1 MTDAGGYVVEVT
13 GLSREAT
20 EKDVHDFFAFS
31 GAIDNVEIVRSGDYA
46 ACTAYVTFRDA
57 YSQETAVLLSG
68 ATILDQRVCITRWG
82 RYDDEFDFWNK
93 PSTTTD
99 HDQHQ
104 PEHHTGQFST
114 SEAVTKAQEVVT
126 TMLSVGYVLG
136 KDALTKAKEFDES
149 HQVSATAT
157 AKVAEFTERIGLAD
171 KLFAGMEAV
180 KTMDDKYHV
189 SETTKTAVSATAR
202 SAASAASTMINSSY
216 FSKGALW
223 VSGALNRAA
232 NLASDLGSKGE
243 EETEMEE
250 VSIRVPYKNLKK
262 DVEVEMAS
270 VGDDELSPNQRI
282 ELNSEGGDGSNFA
295 SPAGDTRSQAP
306 EHCSLVTLVLSCT
319 VAAGVQFGWALQ
331 LSLLT
336 PYIQASWNWLFVLGS
351 SVYTLG
357 IGHAF
362 SSFIWLCG
370 PITGLVV
377 QPCVGIWSDK
387 CSSKY
392 GRRRPFILAG
402 SLMISIAVIII
413 GFSAD
418 IGYLL
423 GDTKEH
429 CSTFKGTRTRAAII
443 FVIGFWMLDLAN
455 NTVQGPARALLADF
469 AGPDQR
475 NTANAIFCL
484 WMAVGNVLGYSAGA
498 SGSWNR
504 WFPFLMSRACCEACG
519 NLKAA
524 FLVAVVF
531 LTLCTLVTLY
541 FADEVPLSTNH
552 PNKLS
557 DSAPLLRNGKQNGI
571 ELSKSDSHDKHVGNP
586 SANGTG
592 NGYEK
597 LHVHNHS
604 NPGDDASES
613 FDDGPGAV
621 MVKLLTSLRHLPP
634 GMHAVLVVMALTWL
648 SWFPF
653 FLFDTD
659 WMGREVYH
667 GDPKGDA
674 NAINLYDQ
682 GVREGAFGLL
692 LNSVVLGISSFLI
705 EPMCQKFGARL
716 VWAMSNYIVFACM
729 ATTAVISLVSWS
741 QYSRGIEHVIGG
753 NSPVKIASL
762 IVFTL
767 LGFPLAIT
775 FSVPF
780 SVTAQLTADS
790 GGGQGLAIGVLNL
803 AIVVPQMIVSLGAGP
818 WDALFGGG
826 NIPAFV
832 LASISA
838 FAAGVIAMFKLP
850 NLSSSFQS
858 TGMHFG

>member
-1 MTDAGGYVVEVT
+1 
-13 GLSREAT
+13 
-20 EKDVHDFFAFS
+20 
-31 GAIDNVEIVRSGDYA
+31 
-46 ACTAYVTFRDA
+46 
-57 YSQETAVLLSG
+57 
-68 ATILDQRVCITRWG
+68 
-82 RYDDEFDFWNK
+82 
-93 PSTTTD
+93 
-99 HDQHQ
+99 
-104 PEHHTGQFST
+104 
-114 SEAVTKAQEVVT
+114 
-126 TMLSVGYVLG
+126 
-136 KDALTKAKEFDES
+136 
-149 HQVSATAT
+149 
-157 AKVAEFTERIGLAD
+157 
-171 KLFAGMEAV
+171 MEA
-180 KTMDDKYHV
+180 
-189 SETTKTAVSATAR
+189 
-202 SAASAASTMINSSY
+202 
-216 FSKGALW
+216 
-223 VSGALNRAA
+223 
-232 NLASDLGSKGE
+232 
-243 EETEMEE
+243 
-250 VSIRVPYKNLKK
+250 VSIRVPYKNLRE
-262 DVEVEMAS
+262 DAEVEMAS
-270 VGDDELSPNQRI
+270 MDDLDEEPNQRI
-282 ELNSEGGDGSNFA
+282 ELDSPVPRSSNPGGADSNFS
-295 SPAGDTRSQAP
+295 SPTTEARSQAP
-306 EHCSLVTLVLSCT
+306 KHCSLATLVLSCT

-336 PYIQASWNWLFVLGS
+336 PYIQASEDVVIASELR
-351 SVYTLG
+351 TLG
-357 IGHAF
+357 IEHAF

-387 CSSKY
+387 CTSKY
-392 GRRRPFILAG
+392 GRRRPYILAG

-429 CSTFKGTRTRAAII
+429 CSTFKGTRTWAAIV

-455 NTVQGPARALLADF
+455 NTVQGPARALLADLS
-469 AGPDQR
+469 GPDQR

-484 WMAVGNVLGYSAGA
+484 WMAVGNILGFSAGA

-541 FADEVPLSTNH
+541 FADEVPLSASQ
-552 PNKLS
+552 PRGSS
-557 DSAPLLRNGKQNGI
+557 DYAPLLRSPKQNGI
-571 ELSKSDSHDKHVGNP
+571 ELSKFDSDNKHIGNP
-586 SANGTG
+586 SANNTG

-597 LHVHNHS
+597 NYIHNHAEHV
-604 NPGDDASES
+604 GDASES
-613 FDDGPGAV
+613 IDDGPGAV
-621 MVKLLTSLRHLPP
+621 LVKLLTSLRHLPP

-674 NAINLYDQ
+674 VVINMYDQ

-705 EPMCQKFGARL
+705 EPMCQKMGARL
-716 VWAMSNYIVFACM
+716 VWAMSNFIVFACM
-729 ATTAVISLVSWS
+729 ATTSVISLISLS
-741 QYSRGIEHVIGG
+741 EYSRGIEHLIGG
-753 NSPVKIASL
+753 NSAIKIASL
-762 IVFTL
+762 VVFAL

-775 FSVPF
+775 YSVPF

-826 NIPAFV
+826 NVPAFV
-832 LASISA
+832 LASIASL
-838 FAAGVIAMFKLP
+838 AAGVIATLKLP
-850 NLSSSFQS
+850 NLSDSFQS